1 MGSIVNLSF
10 HYCNKSNV
18 KKRNKRPL
26 KHSPWI
32 MLIEF
37 EFPDWNLSFFKII
50 SHRGE
55 KKNFLKGVR

>member
-18 KKRNKRPL
+18 KKRNKGPL

-37 EFPDWNLSFFKII
+37 EFPDWNLSSFF
-50 SHRGE
+50 
-55 KKNFLKGVR
+55 F